1 MEEEIVN
8 KKIGIIVVVYNLNS
22 KIFILQ
28 IEAIKSFCKDK
39 DYTIEIFDNSDVG
52 EYSEHIEYHSNIF
65 GLNYTKT
72 FSADRNSS
80 TSHSFAADLA
90 YMKVKDRYNLL
101 AFFDHD
107 LIALRV
113 FSIEEIIGDKIG
125 GGLGQFGGAYVW
137 PGLFFLNNDKVD
149 KSLIGFS
156 PIPGFDTGGSLHK
169 LIDHYGK
176 ENFFFSNE
184 AYQQNP
190 GFIDAKY
197 GYISLL
203 HNQTFAHCKNGS
215 NWENIDRHEERLN
228 SFINLVKE
236 KTGL

>member
-1 MEEEIVN
+1 MEEVKKKVAIV
-8 KKIGIIVVVYNLNS
+8 IITYNIPS
-22 KIFILQ
+22 TVFILQ
-28 IEAIKSFCKDK
+28 IEAIKTFCKDA
-39 DYTIEIFDNSDVG
+39 DYTIEIIDNSNRPECS
-52 EYSEHIEYHSNIF
+52 EYIEYHSNTF

-72 FSADRNSS
+72 FSADQNSS
-80 TSHSFAADLA
+80 TSHSFAAELA
-90 YMKVKDRYNLL
+90 YSKLKDKYDLL
-101 AFFDHD
+101 FFADHD
-107 LIALRV
+107 LIPLNF
-113 FSIEEIIGDKIG
+113 FSCEEIIGDKIG
-125 GGLGQFGGAYVW
+125 GGLGQHDGKYIW
-137 PGLFFLNNDKVD
+137 PGLFFLNNSKVD
-149 KSLIGFS
+149 KELVGFA
-156 PIPGFDTGGSLHK
+156 PVPGFDTGGSLHK

-203 HNQTFAHCKNGS
+203 HNLTFAHCKNGS
-215 NWENIDRHEERLN
+215 NWEKQDRHEERMN